1 MANKFGALLLVILC
15 LTCIPP
21 VPARDK
27 VENWVEVR
35 SPHFIVATTSNEKQA
50 RHIAGQFER
59 MRSVFHAL
67 FPKLQID
74 PSSPIVV
81 IAVKDE
87 KDFRALEPEQYLA
100 KGSLQLGGLFLRAP
114 EKNYVLMRLEAGG
127 DHPYSV
133 VYHEYTHLLLSK
145 ADWMPLWMNEGMA
158 SFYETTE
165 IEDKEA
171 ELGKPSVE
179 YVRLLRESRLMP
191 LSTLFSVDF
200 NSPYYH
206 DQNKGSVFYAE
217 TWALVHYLH
226 VKDYRDKTARFQQ
239 YADLLAQKTDPQTA
253 AVTAFGDLKKLEHDL
268 QDYVQQAAFVY
279 FKKKLTT
286 EVDESSFKAAPLP
299 AAQADAVRADFLAYN
314 RRTHDARAL
323 LDHVLH
329 DDPKNVSAHETM
341 GYLEFQD
348 GHIAE
353 AKKWYGEAVQLDSQ
367 SYLSHYYFAVMSMQ
381 GPLDASSEGQVENS
395 LRQAIKL
402 NPSFDPSFDRLAVFL
417 ASRRRNLDEAHM
429 MELTAVALDPANVG
443 YRVNV
448 ANILMIMGRG
458 HDAAQVLRAAMKLA
472 KSPQE
477 NEMLTQAL
485 IHAEEFA
492 SEKAEAD
499 ERQKHWSDEAKAREV
514 AGSAD
519 NSSEAPERPRLAHRE
534 FVPSGPHHFVTGVI
548 KEVRCNDSNMD
559 LVVKTN
565 AKGVNLHSDNYY
577 RLQFSALGFEP
588 AGELHPCTDLDGRPA
603 KVEYVEAADKSQ
615 TPQLLSVELHK

>member
-127 DHPYSV
+127 EHPYAV

-145 ADWMPLWMNEGMA
+145 ADWMPLWMNEGMS

-171 ELGKPSVE
+171 ELGRPSVE
-179 YVRLLRESRLMP
+179 YVRLLRQSRLMP

-206 DQNKGSVFYAE
+206 DENKGSVFYAE

-226 VKDYRDKTARFQQ
+226 VKDYRDKTSRFQQ

-286 EVDESSFKAAPLP
+286 DIDESSFVAAPLP

-348 GHIAE
+348 DHIAE
-353 AKKWYGEAVQLDSQ
+353 AKKWYGEAVQLDSR
-367 SYLSHYYFAVMSMQ
+367 SYLAHYYFAVMSMQ
-381 GPLDASSEGQVENS
+381 SPLDASSEGQIENS

-417 ASRRRNLDEAHM
+417 ASRRRSLDEAHM
-429 MELTAVALDPANVG
+429 LELTAVSLDPSNVG

-458 HDAAQVLRAAMKLA
+458 RDAADVLRTAMKLA

-485 IHAEEFA
+485 IHAEEFSSA
-492 SEKAEAD
+492 QAEAA
-499 ERQKHWSDEAKAREV
+499 ERQKRWSEDAKAGEV
-514 AGSAD
+514 EASAD
-519 NSSEAPERPRLAHRE
+519 NVPEAPERPRLVHRE
-534 FVPSGPHHFVTGVI
+534 FVPSGPHRFVTGVI
-548 KEVRCNDSNMD
+548 KEVHCNESNMD
-559 LVVKTN
+559 LVVRTN
-565 AKGVNLHSDNYY
+565 SKGVNLHSDNYY
-577 RLQFSALGFEP
+577 RLQFSALGFQP
-588 AGELHPCTDLDGRPA
+588 AGELHPCTDLEDKPA